1 MIYFWLSSL
10 RSTSRIYHKDKAQ
23 IIKYENTIEN
33 MERQV
38 ANLKIKNENLSKRIY
53 DLENEINNLV
63 SPTKN
68 HE

>member
-1 MIYFWLSSL
+1 
-10 RSTSRIYHKDKAQ
+10 
-23 IIKYENTIEN
+23 